1 MCRSFENRKSLK
13 KIFGGVVMNTSTQ
26 LKALI
31 RNISKEKSVEV
42 EIILRNF
49 MLERLL
55 ERISL
60 SKFRDKFILKGGML
74 VAAMV
79 GIDARST
86 MDMDATVKGVEFSE
100 EALKKIFEIILA
112 SPIDDGVTMI
122 LKGFENIRDESE
134 YPGIRV
140 SIEALLDKTR
150 QMLKVDITTGDMITP
165 RAMEYS
171 FKLLFEERMISILAY
186 NLETVLS
193 EKLETILSRST
204 ASTRMRDYY
213 DVYILTT
220 LRLNDINWYL
230 FGTAFRKTAEKRC
243 RYKRLKETGHEN
255 IAEIEKS
262 IVLREQWTKY
272 QKKNS
277 YASDLNWE
285 QVLKSVQMLYSRAF
299 ENKQTSHYE

>member
-1 MCRSFENRKSLK
+1 
-13 KIFGGVVMNTSTQ
+13 MNTSTQ

-31 RNISKEKSVEV
+31 RNISKEKSVEA

-79 GIDARST
+79 GIDARAT
-86 MDMDATVKGVEFSE
+86 MDMDATIKGVAFSE
-100 EALKKIFEIILA
+100 EALKKMFEIILA
-112 SPIDDGVTMI
+112 YPIDDGVTMF

-165 RAMEYS
+165 REMEYS

-204 ASTRMRDYY
+204 TSTRMRDYY
-213 DVYILTT
+213 DVYILTN
-220 LRLNDINWYL
+220 LRVNDINWDL
-230 FGTAFRKTAEKRC
+230 FGTAFRKTAEKRG
-243 RYKRLKETGHEN
+243 RYKKFKETGHEN

-262 IVLREQWTKY
+262 IVLREQWNKY

-285 QVLKSVQMLYSRAF
+285 QVLKSVHMLYRRAF
-299 ENKQTSHYE
+299 ENRQTRHYE